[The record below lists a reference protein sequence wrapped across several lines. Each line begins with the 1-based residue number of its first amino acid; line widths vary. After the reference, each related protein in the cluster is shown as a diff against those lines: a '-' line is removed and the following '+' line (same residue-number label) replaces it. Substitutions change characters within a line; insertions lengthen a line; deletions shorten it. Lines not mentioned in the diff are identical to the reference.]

1 MLKKLKATLVGL
13 CVVSLLYLIG
23 FSGDRYILTVLIF
36 GSTYA
41 IYAATLN
48 FTAAYVGQ
56 VNLGHAIFFGT
67 GGYVSAYL
75 TARMGLPLALTVP
88 VSTAFSSAAGLILG
102 FLTLRAKGP
111 FLLLVTALSN
121 LVLLNLVYSF
131 SRFTGGEDGLT
142 GVPKI
147 SAEPSFNYFIFVSYT
162 LLTTLILS
170 LMLRSRVGYAFKLIR
185 EDEDLA
191 ESMGVNV
198 VKYKMLAFTV
208 SSTLTGLAG
217 ALYAHYLGVIGPGAL
232 SFDLTFQALV
242 MILLGGW
249 GTLLGPLIG
258 AYTVTF
264 FNEYLRALGSYRTLI
279 LGIVTLIAV
288 LRFRR
293 GVYGAL
299 QDKIKLLLK

>member
-1 MLKKLKATLVGL
+1 MNKTVLAVL
-13 CVVSLLYLIG
+13 CAVLLLYVIG
-23 FSGDRYILTVLIF
+23 ITGDRYLLTIMIF
-36 GSTYA
+36 GSAYA

-75 TARMGLPLALTVP
+75 SAMIGLPLALTIP
-88 VSTAFSSAAGLILG
+88 VSTFISSAAGLLLG

-121 LVLLNLVYSF
+121 LVLVNLVYSF
-131 SRFTGGEDGLT
+131 SEFTGGEDGLT
-142 GVPKI
+142 GVPKV
-147 SAEPSFNYFIFVSYT
+147 SAEPSLNYFIFVSYA
-162 LLTTLILS
+162 LLTTIILTLI
-170 LMLRSRVGYAFKLIR
+170 LRSRLGFGFKLIR

-191 ESMGVNV
+191 EAMGVNV
-198 VKYKMLAFTV
+198 VKYKILAFTI

-217 ALYAHYLGVIGPGAL
+217 SLYAHYLGVVGPGVL

-249 GTLLGPLIG
+249 GTLPGPLIG

-264 FNEYLRALGSYRTLI
+264 FNEYLRALGPYRTLI
-279 LGIVTLIAV
+279 LGIVTLTVV
-288 LRFRR
+288 LRFRK

>member
-1 MLKKLKATLVGL
+1 MNKTVLAVL
-13 CVVSLLYLIG
+13 CAVLLLYVIG
-23 FSGDRYILTVLIF
+23 ITGDRYLLTIMIF
-36 GSTYA
+36 GSAYA
-41 IYAATLN
+41 IYATTLN

-75 TARMGLPLALTVP
+75 SAMIGLPLALTIP
-88 VSTAFSSAAGLILG
+88 VSTFISSAAGLLLG

-121 LVLLNLVYSF
+121 LVLVNLVYSF
-131 SRFTGGEDGLT
+131 SEFTGGEDGLT
-142 GVPKI
+142 GVPKV
-147 SAEPSFNYFIFVSYT
+147 SAEPSLNYFIFVSYA
-162 LLTTLILS
+162 LLTTIILTLI
-170 LMLRSRVGYAFKLIR
+170 LRSRLGFGFKLIR

-191 ESMGVNV
+191 EAMGVNV
-198 VKYKMLAFTV
+198 VKYKILAFTI

-217 ALYAHYLGVIGPGAL
+217 SLYAHYLGVVGPGVL

-249 GTLLGPLIG
+249 GTLPGPLIG

-264 FNEYLRALGSYRTLI
+264 FNEYLRALGPYRTLI
-279 LGIVTLIAV
+279 LGIVTLTVV
-288 LRFRR
+288 LRFRK